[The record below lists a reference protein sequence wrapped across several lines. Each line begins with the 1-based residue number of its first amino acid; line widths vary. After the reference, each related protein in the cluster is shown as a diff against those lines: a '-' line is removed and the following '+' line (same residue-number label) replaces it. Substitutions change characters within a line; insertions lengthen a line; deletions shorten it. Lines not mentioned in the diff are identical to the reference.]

1 MSVSNI
7 PTEPQLQA
15 RTDPYLKCYAQPHHG
30 PIKVSVPPVYL
41 LFFLSQNVPPVL
53 LSVTAVPDFS
63 ELWSITL
70 PILLYDHPRIL
81 TP

>member
-15 RTDPYLKCYAQPHHG
+15 RTDPYLKCYG
-30 PIKVSVPPVYL
+30 PTKVPIPPVYL

-53 LSVTAVPDFS
+53 LPVTAVPDFS